1 MKRIAVFMI
10 FSFLLISCGNKEKSV
25 EDVIDEGNLSEIRSK
40 KAELSEQQSELS
52 SKIDKLDEAIK
63 ELDPNRNLTLVT
75 TTKVTDALFKHYAEV
90 QGDVATDQNII
101 IYPEFSGVLE
111 QVKVEE
117 GEHVQRGQTLAVID
131 DGGLESQLA
140 QLQAQE
146 TLAQTTFERQKR
158 LWEQNIG
165 SEMQYLQAKTN
176 YESVKNSVDQ
186 LKSQLAK
193 TVVTAPFSGI
203 IDEVISDQGQVVNPG
218 QNQLFRL
225 VSLDNMYIDA
235 DVPETYL
242 NSIEK
247 GTDVK
252 VQIGSI
258 GKEFHGKVSQVG
270 NTINPGNRTFNVR
283 ISIPNS
289 KGLVKP
295 NQIATIKLND
305 YSAKNAV
312 VIPENVVQQNARG
325 ESLIYVI
332 GEKTS
337 DSTGFA
343 QKTVVETGRVY
354 NDSIEVKSGLEP
366 GQTLILEGGKGL
378 RDGQEVEIRN

>member
-117 GEHVQRGQTLAVID
+117 GEHVQKGQTLAVID
-131 DGGLESQLA
+131 DGGLSSQLA
-140 QLQAQE
+140 QLEAQE
-146 TLAQTTFERQKR
+146 TLAKTTFERQKR

-225 VSLDNMYIDA
+225 VSLDDMYIDA

-354 NDSIEVKSGLEP
+354 NDSIEVKSGLKP

>member
-117 GEHVQRGQTLAVID
+117 GEHVQKGQTLAVID
-131 DGGLESQLA
+131 DGGLSSQLA
-140 QLQAQE
+140 QLEAQE
-146 TLAQTTFERQKR
+146 TLAKTTFERQKR

-225 VSLDNMYIDA
+225 VSLDDMYIDA

-354 NDSIEVKSGLEP
+354 NDSIEVKSGLKS

>member
-1 MKRIAVFMI
+1 
-10 FSFLLISCGNKEKSV
+10 
-25 EDVIDEGNLSEIRSK
+25 DEGNLSEIRSK

-111 QVKVEE
+111 QVKAEE

-332 GEKTS
+332 GKKTS

>member
-25 EDVIDEGNLSEIRSK
+25 EDVIDEGNLSQIRSK

-117 GEHVQRGQTLAVID
+117 GEHVKKGQTLAVID
-131 DGGLESQLA
+131 DGGLSSQLA
-140 QLQAQE
+140 QLEAQE

-247 GTDVK
+247 GTDV
-252 VQIGSI
+252 
-258 GKEFHGKVSQVG
+258 
-270 NTINPGNRTFNVR
+270 
-283 ISIPNS
+283 
-289 KGLVKP
+289 
-295 NQIATIKLND
+295 
-305 YSAKNAV
+305 
-312 VIPENVVQQNARG
+312 
-325 ESLIYVI
+325 
-332 GEKTS
+332 
-337 DSTGFA
+337 
-343 QKTVVETGRVY
+343 
-354 NDSIEVKSGLEP
+354 
-366 GQTLILEGGKGL
+366 
-378 RDGQEVEIRN
+378 